1 MSTNDDNVDLLSL
14 NDYND
19 FENSSN
25 ASEDD
30 SIEVASNVDEQENQI
45 IDMTTYLELNSS
57 SDDALEMNGDDNYS
71 SVLTVDNKRSFFDD
85 INDHCDTLDDACS
98 QFNSDASNDDD
109 KLEYHA
115 LRPPPPSKIDL
126 SPGTFKW
133 AEIRRIC
140 WS

>member
-30 SIEVASNVDEQENQI
+30 SIEVASNVDEQENKI

-109 KLEYHA
+109 KLEYPA
-115 LRPPPPSKIDL
+115 LRPP
-126 SPGTFKW
+126 
-133 AEIRRIC
+133 
-140 WS
+140 